1 MTTKTLSMPTNIRP
15 IRYQDAAAWSALRI
29 DFLPAIKDI
38 SQGEVDAFFQGNDS
52 NQENISNVKEVLV
65 ALDDS
70 QKMVGFIEL
79 NLRDNVP
86 GSSEQ
91 TTPYIEAWFVSPDC
105 QGQGI
110 GKALIHAAE
119 EWAKQQGFQELG
131 SDAPITNEKSVNLH
145 KQLGFNEIERV
156 VCLLKVLD

>member
-1 MTTKTLSMPTNIRP
+1 MTIEIRT
-15 IRYQDAAAWSALRI
+15 IQATDAAAWSALRI
-29 DFLPAIKDI
+29 EFLPEIKDI
-38 SQGEVDAFFQGNDS
+38 SQAEVDAFFQGCDS
-52 NQENISNVKEVLV
+52 DQKNISNLQEVLI
-65 ALDDS
+65 ALDNS

-79 NLRDNVP
+79 DLRENVP
-86 GSSEQ
+86 GSSQQ

-119 EWAKQQGFQELG
+119 EWAKQKGFQELG
-131 SDAPITNEKSVNLH
+131 SDAPISNKKSVNLH

-156 VCLLKVLD
+156 VCLLKILP

>member
-1 MTTKTLSMPTNIRP
+1 MEIRRIKACEAMSWSTLRV
-15 IRYQDAAAWSALRI
+15 

-79 NLRDNVP
+79 NLRNNVP
-86 GSSEQ
+86 GSSQQ

>member
-1 MTTKTLSMPTNIRP
+1 MTINIRT
-15 IRYQDAAAWSALRI
+15 IQASDAAAWSALRVE
-29 DFLPAIKDI
+29 FLPEIKDI
-38 SQGEVDAFFQGNDS
+38 SQAEVDAFFQGNDS
-52 NQENISNVKEVLV
+52 NQENISNLQEVLI

-70 QKMVGFIEL
+70 KKMVGLIEL

-86 GSSEQ
+86 GSSQQ

-119 EWAKQQGFQELG
+119 QWAIQQGFQELG

-156 VCLLKVLD
+156 VCLLKPLP

>member
-1 MTTKTLSMPTNIRP
+1 MRMEIRRIKACEAMSWSTLRV
-15 IRYQDAAAWSALRI
+15 

-79 NLRDNVP
+79 NLRNNVP
-86 GSSEQ
+86 GSSQQ

>member
-1 MTTKTLSMPTNIRP
+1 MTINIRT
-15 IRYQDAAAWSALRI
+15 IQTTDAAAWSALRI
-29 DFLPAIKDI
+29 EFLPEIKDI
-38 SQGEVDAFFQGNDS
+38 SQAEVDAFFQGS
-52 NQENISNVKEVLV
+52 YPNVQEVLI
-65 ALDDS
+65 ALDDA
-70 QKMVGFIEL
+70 QKMIGFIEL

-156 VCLLKVLD
+156 VCLLKPLKG

>member
-1 MTTKTLSMPTNIRP
+1 MTKKTLLMPINIRS
-15 IRYQDAAAWSALRI
+15 IRHQDCNAWSALRVE
-29 DFLPAIKDI
+29 FLPEIKNI
-38 SQGEVDAFFQGNDS
+38 NQAEVDAFFHGS
-52 NQENISNVKEVLV
+52 HPNVQEVLI
-65 ALDDS
+65 ALDDA

-86 GSSEQ
+86 GSSQQ

-119 EWAKQQGFQELG
+119 EWAKQKGFQVARQRR
-131 SDAPITNEKSVNLH
+131 SDYQRK
-145 KQLGFNEIERV
+145 KR
-156 VCLLKVLD
+156 

>member
-1 MTTKTLSMPTNIRP
+1 MTKKTLSMPINIRS
-15 IRYQDAAAWSALRI
+15 IRHQDCNAWSALRVE
-29 DFLPAIKDI
+29 FLPEIKNI
-38 SQGEVDAFFQGNDS
+38 NQAEVDAFFHGS
-52 NQENISNVKEVLV
+52 YPNVQEVLI
-65 ALDDS
+65 ALDDA

-86 GSSEQ
+86 GSSQQ
-91 TTPYIEAWFVSPDC
+91 TTPYIEAWFVSPDY

-110 GKALIHAAE
+110 GKALIQAAE
-119 EWAKQQGFQELG
+119 KWAKQQGFQELG

-156 VCLLKVLD
+156 VCLLKPLNG

>member
-29 DFLPAIKDI
+29 EFLPEIKDI

-79 NLRDNVP
+79 NLRNNVP
-86 GSSEQ
+86 GSSQQ

-110 GKALIHAAE
+110 GKALIQAAE
-119 EWAKQQGFQELG
+119 KWAKQQGFQELG

-156 VCLLKVLD
+156 VCLLKVLG

>member
-1 MTTKTLSMPTNIRP
+1 MTINIRT
-15 IRYQDAAAWSALRI
+15 IQASDAAAWSALRVE
-29 DFLPAIKDI
+29 FLPEIKDI
-38 SQGEVDAFFQGNDS
+38 CQAEVNAFFLGTY
-52 NQENISNVKEVLV
+52 SNVKEVLV
-65 ALDDS
+65 ALDNS
-70 QKMVGFIEL
+70 KKMVGFIEL

-86 GSSEQ
+86 GSSQQ

-119 EWAKQQGFQELG
+119 QWAKQQGFLELG

-156 VCLLKVLD
+156 VCLLKPLKG

>member
-1 MTTKTLSMPTNIRP
+1 MAINIRT
-15 IRYQDAAAWSALRI
+15 IQTTDAVAWSALRI
-29 DFLPAIKDI
+29 EFLPEIKDI
-38 SQGEVDAFFQGNDS
+38 NQAEVDAFFQGNDS
-52 NQENISNVKEVLV
+52 NQKNISNVQEVLI
-65 ALDDS
+65 ALDDA
-70 QKMVGFIEL
+70 QKMIGFIEL

-86 GSSEQ
+86 GSSQQ

-156 VCLLKVLD
+156 VCLLKPLV